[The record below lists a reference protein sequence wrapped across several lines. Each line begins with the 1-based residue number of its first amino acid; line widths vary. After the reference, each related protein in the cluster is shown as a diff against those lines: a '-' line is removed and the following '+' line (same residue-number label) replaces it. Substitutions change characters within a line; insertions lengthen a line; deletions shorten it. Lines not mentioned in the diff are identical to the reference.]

1 MDAAIQS
8 ARMDGWRDNTM
19 KTRRVRIAIRETLAN
34 AAAQPI
40 SVNTANQD
48 TAQGDYPLEVLT
60 DQILDL
66 AKHQNDY

>member
-1 MDAAIQS
+1 
-8 ARMDGWRDNTM
+8 M

-60 DQILDL
+60 DQILDQ
-66 AKHQNDY
+66 ARHQNDY